1 MEGITGDSEEIT
13 KLFVN
18 YFICSKYINLK
29 KLELSGFNNGLI
41 KEII

>member
-1 MEGITGDSEEIT
+1 MDNILNDSEEIT

-29 KLELSGFNNGLI
+29 KLDLSGFNNGVI